1 MALELTNENFE
12 EMVLKSD
19 VPVMVDFWAPWCGPC
34 KMLGPVI
41 ESLSEDNKDKA
52 VKIGKLNVDEF
63 GEIAAKYSVRG
74 IPCVITFKDG
84 EIIDNGRLTGLQPKE
99 KYQEIIDSLV

>member
-1 MALELTNENFE
+1 MALELTKENFD

-19 VPVMVDFWAPWCGPC
+19 IPVMVDFWAPWCGPC

-41 ESLSEDNKDKA
+41 ESLSEDNKDKPI
-52 VKIGKLNVDEF
+52 KIGKLNVDEF
-63 GEIAAKYSVRG
+63 GDIASKYNVRG

-84 EIIDNGRLTGLQPKE
+84 EVVDGGRLTGLQSKE
-99 KYQEIIDSLV
+99 KYQEIINSLV